1 MLIYY
6 TNIKRVDL
14 ASTYMGITNKI
25 PLRKQSPIVI
35 SNNQFYSRAFLDF
48 VELSNMIKI
57 ILVVVFFTFMNSAV
71 LGVVLQANI
80 KRVSTGNETSV
91 TPYLYKHKLLQNI
104 SIWRKML
111 QVVTNSVIL
120 HYLYLYIIRIQFCS
134 NHYMSKILLSTIK
147 RFIKIKY
154 QCNCIWLSSINN

>member
-91 TPYLYKHKLLQNI
+91 TP
-104 SIWRKML
+104 
-111 QVVTNSVIL
+111 
-120 HYLYLYIIRIQFCS
+120 
-134 NHYMSKILLSTIK
+134 
-147 RFIKIKY
+147 
-154 QCNCIWLSSINN
+154 